1 MESCLRV
8 SDIVNASVAIVGNTP
23 VEKVGLHVGGGASDP
38 FPVNFVETVRLQ
50 DECRDDSYARGRLDN
65 GGHRSEKYI
74 IWKVNTMQTTGYL
87 W

>member
-1 MESCLRV
+1 
-8 SDIVNASVAIVGNTP
+8 
-23 VEKVGLHVGGGASDP
+23 
-38 FPVNFVETVRLQ
+38 LQ